1 MADGEPKKKGGLKL
15 GSKVWV
21 RDADVSNPEVFVLA
35 TLKGIAGKF
44 AQIETV
50 SGDKFET
57 DLFFPAN
64 PEGQDYND
72 HTALLHLSDATLLE
86 NSRIRYAKDE
96 IYTFVGPIL
105 ISINPFKYIEH
116 LYRPE
121 LMAQCRKY
129 APGHPERPAHTFS
142 MAEAA
147 YQQLA
152 KQKTSQSLVVSGE
165 SGAGKTEVNK
175 QCMNYL
181 VWRACDAE
189 SDLANRILESNPV
202 LEGLGNAKTVRN
214 NNSSRFGKFV
224 TMRFDGMDTTSPKLI
239 GAEIQTFLLE
249 KSRVVATTAKGE
261 RNYHVFYHV
270 LKGAGHFAHDSPD
283 EMRLLNRSQC
293 TVIPRVDDL
302 EEYHGIVKALGDVG
316 VESAEVAEISA
327 AIAGILALGNL
338 TFGDEENDAQA
349 VVSDPEMCSLA
360 ATLLGSSSEAMETA
374 LLKATLKVSASESYT
389 IDLDPTKAALG
400 RDAYCKAIYQRV
412 FDHLVVR
419 VNGSLGETLPG
430 DAKDMKFI
438 GLLDVFGFEIFE
450 LNSFEQLCINF
461 ANEKL
466 QNFFLR
472 SVFKAEELAYK
483 NDGIKF
489 EAITYTDN
497 SNIIEICEGKEKG
510 IFPSLDSVCKAP
522 KATDETLANQ
532 LHENHGKSKILC
544 RPKAQKA
551 GGGKAR
557 GITDKEG
564 FVLKHFAGEVTYAVA
579 NWLDKNNDKLS
590 EDYEKH
596 LKSSSKTLVNTY
608 LTKKEEEDGGG
619 GGGGKGG
626 GGARRGKPKAAQTV
640 SRSFLASLKRLLDAL
655 ESTDAHFIRCIKP
668 NNELKPNLLYGAF
681 VLTQLKCSGTLEAVE
696 LMQKGYPSRIPY
708 SSIHEKYKGFMPPFV
723 QELPPSE
730 FVEAIALA
738 YGVQKEDYQ
747 LGMYKIFMRAG
758 KAAFLEELKDAN
770 LDEMVPI
777 IVKKI
782 EEFQRRKHGKV
793 VVERCL
799 LAWIWRRRIRKL
811 REMKRK
817 LDELKARRRSV
828 FLGAAQK
835 KRAGERKKEMK
846 AKQEVLAKEEI
857 LEVLQQMPVKPK
869 ADPPPT
875 ATGGGADAGA
885 GGAKGAATRAQIG
898 AGPAAGSK
906 KIAPRMSLGPAGG
919 GGGAPQRQQMDGG
932 GDIRAGLPQMSAMS
946 YGPRVVSKRVPIDP
960 NDKSAFTI
968 NIPQGAKSIIKQAVE
983 EYKQTN
989 TMAQDEVGLLD
1000 RFLANLGSASAPT
1013 SIFGVNPN
1021 APAGSAGAMG
1031 AAGAAA
1037 GAGALGAAGAADA
1050 LSHLLDEITD
1060 SPQLFEYDDIAHSGH
1075 MLVKVVDLVQPAAK
1089 PGKKPPKKRKEE
1101 WSLEYFILLNTK
1113 HIIHFLPNTGF
1124 VDPFKKTISGKAI
1137 DLMQAQVGMGDGTPE
1152 TVDIPQSLL
1161 EGFAVEELEDGFEI
1175 RTARHLYVLKPKE
1188 SSAENWVEAITE
1200 VMFDADEGEI
1210 ANDEEVRQYGDFLVG
1225 YNDVVGETGE
1235 AAAAQS

>member
-1 MADGEPKKKGGLKL
+1 MADDAPKKKSGLKL

-21 RDADVSNPEVFVLA
+21 RDVDVANPEVFILA
-35 TLKGIAGKF
+35 TLQGIAGKF

-64 PEGQDYND
+64 PEGQEYND

-105 ISINPFKYIEH
+105 ISVNPFKYIEH

-121 LMAQCRKY
+121 LMAQCRKFS
-129 APGHPERPAHTFS
+129 PGHPERPAHTFS

-152 KQKTSQSLVVSGE
+152 KQKHSQSLVVSGE

-181 VWRACDAE
+181 VWRACDAS

-224 TMRFDGMDTTSPKLI
+224 TMRFEGVDTSNNPKLV

-270 LKGAGHFAHDSPD
+270 LKGGGYMAGDNPDSC
-283 EMRLLNRSQC
+283 RLLNRSQC

-302 EEYHGIVKALGDVG
+302 EEYHAIVKAMVDVG
-316 VESAEVAEISA
+316 VPEPEVAEVCQ

-338 TFGDEENDAQA
+338 SFGDEENDAQA
-349 VVSDPEMCSLA
+349 YVSDPDECKRA
-360 ATLLGSSSEAMETA
+360 ADLLGSSLEAMEKA
-374 LLKATLKVSASESYT
+374 LLRATLKVSASESYE
-389 IDLDPTKAALG
+389 IELDPTKAALG
-400 RDAYCKAIYQRV
+400 RDAYCKAIYQRI
-412 FDHLVVR
+412 FDHLVNV
-419 VNGSLGETLPG
+419 VNNSLALEMPG
-430 DAKDMKFI
+430 ASSDLKFI

-450 LNSFEQLCINF
+450 VNSFEQLCINF

-497 SNIIEICEGKEKG
+497 SSIIEICEGKEKG

-544 RPKAQKA
+544 RPKAAKGA
-551 GGGKAR
+551 GGKKG

-564 FVLKHFAGEVTYAVA
+564 FILKHFAGDVTYAVA

-596 LKSSSKTLVNTY
+596 LASSTKDLVKNHIA
-608 LTKKEEEDGGG
+608 KKEEADAGPGPKK
-619 GGGGKGG
+619 GGK
-626 GGARRGKPKAAQTV
+626 GKPKAAQTV
-640 SRSFLASLKRLLDAL
+640 SRSFLASLKKLLDAL

-668 NNELKPNLLYGAF
+668 NNELKPNKLYGAF
-681 VLTQLKCSGTLEAVE
+681 VLNQLKCSGTLEAVE

-708 SSIHEKYKGFMPPFV
+708 SSIHEKYKGFMPDFV
-723 QELPPSE
+723 QALPPSE

-782 EEFQRRKHGKV
+782 EEFQKRKRGKLI
-793 VVERCL
+793 VERSL
-799 LAWIWRRRIRKL
+799 VTWIWRRRIRKL
-811 REMKRK
+811 RAMKKELDDLKRK
-817 LDELKARRRSV
+817 RRSV
-828 FLGAAQK
+828 FLGAAAK
-835 KRAGERKKEMK
+835 KRAGERKKELAK
-846 AKQEVLAKEEI
+846 KQEQLAAAEI
-857 LEVLQQMPVKPK
+857 DAMLREMPMKK
-869 ADPPPT
+869 TKDDDTT
-875 ATGGGADAGA
+875 AASAAAAASGDASS

-898 AGPAAGSK
+898 APPAGSGGGK
-906 KIAPRMSLGPAGG
+906 KTNPRMALPSSGAAPPQQQRQTMAGG
-919 GGGAPQRQQMDGG
+919 A
-932 GDIRAGLPQMSAMS
+932 DIRATAAGLPQLSALS
-946 YGPRVVSKRVPIDP
+946 YGPRVVSKRAPIDP

-989 TMAQDEVGLLD
+989 AMGQDEVGLLD
-1000 RFLANLGSASAPT
+1000 RFLQNLGSATAPT
-1013 SIFGVNPN
+1013 TIFGVNPN
-1021 APAGSAGAMG
+1021 APVGSG
-1031 AAGAAA
+1031 AAGAVAPQA
-1037 GAGALGAAGAADA
+1037 TGASDPG
-1050 LSHLLDEITD
+1050 HLMDEITD
-1060 SPQLFEYDDIAHSGH
+1060 APQLFEYDDIKYSGH
-1075 MLVKVVDLVQPAAK
+1075 MLVKVVDLFTPPPKA
-1089 PGKKPPKKRKEE
+1089 GKKPSKKKKEE

-1113 HIIHFLPNTGF
+1113 HMIHFLPNTGF
-1124 VDPFKKTISGKAI
+1124 VDPFAKTVSGKSI
-1137 DLMQAQVGMGDGTPE
+1137 DLMQAQVSVGDGAGE
-1152 TVDIPQSLL
+1152 AVDIPSALL
-1161 EGFAVEELEDGFEI
+1161 DDFAVDALEDGFEI
-1175 RTARHLYVLKPKE
+1175 RTARHKYILKPKE
-1188 SSAENWVEAITE
+1188 TSADVWMENITD
-1200 VMFDADEGEI
+1200 VMFDSVEDD
-1210 ANDEEVRQYGDFLVG
+1210 ANDEEVRDYGDFLVG
-1225 YNDVVGETGE
+1225 YNDVVESTEGQP
-1235 AAAAQS
+1235 A